1 MSSQDCLKTSIGLLP
16 PVSPS
21 PQLFSSQ
28 QIEKESLQR
37 IESSVSIGSS
47 THTVVHRTTSWRWV
61 IVFSSFCVHFVADGV
76 LFSFGILMHMIKD
89 DLHIALHTVGI
100 IASLF
105 ISLPLLLAP
114 LSSALVNKW
123 GCRLV
128 TMLGGFLCS
137 VGLVFASLAGTF
149 FGAVVGIGIFCGV
162 GLSCVY
168 VPAVV
173 IVAHYFD
180 ENRAIATAIAV
191 GGTGL
196 GNAIVAQVIH
206 ALNDYYD
213 DWRETTLFL
222 SGVLFAIVGF
232 GALFR
237 PVEFSLPRKSKGFHH
252 AMPDTVRISKF
263 MTSVERLQ
271 CFIQGM
277 DKQRA
282 SNQANQIVNISKSNH
297 ETNKLGLFDSYSAD
311 DITKL
316 KNGSID
322 NVVVQTC
329 HEEMSKIKIS
339 YARRS
344 QTENNPSDAK
354 IGSIQFFS
362 THFLPVEQDTE
373 LLEVYNQPL
382 SQKDI
387 FYRGNVPS
395 KLGHSSRKSCP
406 NLLQYY
412 VYEESLATISDD
424 DDDDDDNGDAVDS
437 IHSHHKHMLF
447 YHKGLSFLHTLRRML
462 GLQLFCDYRYLIFF
476 ISQFL
481 FYLFYDLV
489 YLFPIDYGESV
500 IGYSKKQMTMLVT
513 VLGFGQFFGQ
523 IMFGLLANYSRINEL
538 ILYDVGA
545 ALCGLA
551 SLLIPFVVYSYPAL
565 IMIILLFGLSISA
578 NYALTSVILANMCGL
593 ELLTSAYGLILLGQG
608 VSSLSGPIIGGLI
621 AEKYGYKSSL
631 ILAGICMGLSGIVTL
646 MIPLIQRLR
655 NNQEDKN
662 NEKTIK
668 TSTTTSRLDHFG

>member
-1 MSSQDCLKTSIGLLP
+1 
-16 PVSPS
+16 
-21 PQLFSSQ
+21 
-28 QIEKESLQR
+28 
-37 IESSVSIGSS
+37 
-47 THTVVHRTTSWRWV
+47 
-61 IVFSSFCVHFVADGV
+61 
-76 LFSFGILMHMIKD
+76 MHMIKD
-89 DLHIALHTVGI
+89 DLNIPLHKVGI

-114 LSSALVNKW
+114 LSSALVNKL

-137 VGLVFASLAGTF
+137 VGLVLASSMGNF
-149 FGAVVGIGIFCGV
+149 FGALVGIGIFCGV
-162 GLSCVY
+162 GLSFVY

-222 SGVLFAIVGF
+222 SGVLFTIVGF

-237 PVEFSLPRKSKGFHH
+237 PVEFSLRRKSKSFHH
-252 AMPDTVRISKF
+252 AMPDTLRIPTF
-263 MTSVERLQ
+263 MTSTERLQ
-271 CFIQGM
+271 SFIQKM

-282 SNQANQIVNISKSNH
+282 SNQANQIVDISKSNN

-311 DITKL
+311 DITEL
-316 KNGSID
+316 RDGLID
-322 NVVVQTC
+322 NVDEQIR
-329 HEEMSKIKIS
+329 HEEMSKIKNF
-339 YARRS
+339 YTRRS
-344 QTENNPSDAK
+344 QTENNPSVAK
-354 IGSIQFFS
+354 IGSIECFS
-362 THFLPVEQDTE
+362 THFLPVEQDTV

-424 DDDDDDNGDAVDS
+424 DDDDDDAVDS

-462 GLQLFCDYRYLIFF
+462 GLQLFSDYRYLIFF

-608 VSSLSGPIIGGLI
+608 VSSLSGPIVGGLI

-631 ILAGICMGLSGIVTL
+631 ILAGICMGLSGMVTL
-646 MIPLIQRLR
+646 VIPLIQRLR

-668 TSTTTSRLDHFG
+668 TSATRSRSDHFG